1 MRAFKNHK
9 DGVKKMNNSTL
20 SYADCYLR
28 LMDFNRPFESMT
40 DDDLDSLYAVAFQRW
55 AYHMTRQGYINA
67 LNKYRNENSNKV
79 IRL

>member
-1 MRAFKNHK
+1 
-9 DGVKKMNNSTL
+9 MNNSTL

-28 LMDFNRPFESMT
+28 LMDFNRAFESMT